1 MFAQQQEEILKNK
14 KIAVDVIWSIAA
26 LVLMNGVLQLFIY
39 PSFNSRLGAEKMGDV
54 LYALSILAIFSP
66 ALGSAANNAR
76 LVEKR
81 EHDVKNGDILLVMF
95 PLSVIFAVLYVM
107 IISGYLFDPLEYI
120 MAGVLLVLTVFRY
133 YGDVE
138 YRLSLNYKGYFVYYL
153 TISLGYIAGVLLYP
167 VTNSW
172 ILVFLIGEA
181 ASNVVVLISG
191 KIYRPLTLS
200 ENHTQISR
208 KILVL
213 TLSYLLYNGVLNLD
227 RILLQNLIDS
237 ETVTIYYVGSLL
249 GKTAALLVGPLN
261 SVILSYMSKNNT
273 QITRKQYMKISA
285 VIIGVGAVIF
295 AVILA
300 VMPLFVDILYKNISA
315 RVLEISTMAN
325 LSQIICFSSSLLLTI
340 MLTFASAKWQLII
353 QASYAAVFLALGIAG
368 AKIGGLQGFIIAI
381 LLANIIRLVLV
392 FGIGVI
398 KLNSGVNNK

>member
-1 MFAQQQEEILKNK
+1 
-14 KIAVDVIWSIAA
+14 
-26 LVLMNGVLQLFIY
+26 MNGVLQLFIY

-81 EHDVKNGDILLVMF
+81 EHDVKNGDILLAMF

-172 ILVFLIGEA
+172 ILVFLIGEV

-300 VMPLFVDILYKNISA
+300 VMPLFVNILYKDISA
-315 RVLEISTMAN
+315 RVLEISTVAN

>member
-1 MFAQQQEEILKNK
+1 
-14 KIAVDVIWSIAA
+14 
-26 LVLMNGVLQLFIY
+26 MNGVLQLFIY

-172 ILVFLIGEA
+172 ILVFLIGEV

-300 VMPLFVDILYKNISA
+300 VMPLFVNILYKDISA
-315 RVLEISTMAN
+315 RVLEISTVAN

>member
-1 MFAQQQEEILKNK
+1 MKNK

-172 ILVFLIGEA
+172 ILVFLIGEV

-300 VMPLFVDILYKNISA
+300 VMPLFVNILYKDISA
-315 RVLEISTMAN
+315 RVLEISTVAN

>member
-107 IISGYLFDPLEYI
+107 IISGYLFDPFEYI

-172 ILVFLIGEA
+172 ILVFLIGEV

-300 VMPLFVDILYKNISA
+300 VMPLFVNILYKDISA
-315 RVLEISTMAN
+315 RVLEISTVAN